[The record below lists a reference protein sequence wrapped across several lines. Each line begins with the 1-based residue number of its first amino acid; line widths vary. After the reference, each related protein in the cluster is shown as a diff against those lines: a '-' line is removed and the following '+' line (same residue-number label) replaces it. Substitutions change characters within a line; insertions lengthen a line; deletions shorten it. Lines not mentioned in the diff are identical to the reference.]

1 MEWNGMENND
11 LFTRTTQIKS
21 SIIHCAFFKKRT
33 KKHNVALYFL
43 NKIYVYVVGV
53 LRWQGKYE

>member
-1 MEWNGMENND
+1 MKIQPVKILEWNGMENND

-33 KKHNVALYFL
+33 KKHNVALYFF
-43 NKIYVYVVGV
+43 K
-53 LRWQGKYE
+53 